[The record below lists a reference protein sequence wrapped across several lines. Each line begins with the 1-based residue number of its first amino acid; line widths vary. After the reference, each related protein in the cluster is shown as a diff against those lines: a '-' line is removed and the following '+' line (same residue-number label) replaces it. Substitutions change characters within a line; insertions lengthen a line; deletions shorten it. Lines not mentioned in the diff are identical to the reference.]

1 LDIIPIEVNAMAQI
15 LTVEQAAEKL
25 QLTPK
30 TTRKLLKEGKMPG
43 RKVGRAWRV
52 LETDLE
58 RWISGKLQEPIPV
71 SERRSA
77 LGFLADLPGLSSE
90 AFMAEKHAEN
100 EEEERKY
107 DERVRAR
114 EARKGKAA

>member
-1 LDIIPIEVNAMAQI
+1 MAQI

-52 LETDLE
+52 LDTDLE
-58 RWISGKLQEPIPV
+58 RWISGKYQQPV
-71 SERRSA
+71 PASERISA
-77 LGFLADLPGLSSE
+77 MGKYKDLPGLSSE

-100 EEEERKY
+100 EEEERKWE
-107 DERVRAR
+107 ERQRAR
-114 EARKGKAA
+114 ESRKGKAA

>member
-1 LDIIPIEVNAMAQI
+1 MARI

-52 LETDLE
+52 VETDIE
-58 RWISGKLQEPIPV
+58 RWVGGKQPVQPIPV
-71 SERRSA
+71 SERKSA
-77 LGFLADLPGLSSE
+77 LGFLKDLPGLSSE

-100 EEEERKY
+100 EEEERKF
-107 DERVRAR
+107 DERQRQR
-114 EARKGKAA
+114 QLRKGEAA

>member
-1 LDIIPIEVNAMAQI
+1 MARI

-52 LETDLE
+52 LETDIE
-58 RWISGKLQEPIPV
+58 RWVGGEQQPV
-71 SERRSA
+71 PVVERKSA
-77 LGFLADLPGLSSE
+77 LGFLKEFPGHLSSE
-90 AFMAEKHAEN
+90 EFMAEKHAEN
-100 EEEERKY
+100 EEEE
-107 DERVRAR
+107 
-114 EARKGKAA
+114 

>member
-1 LDIIPIEVNAMAQI
+1 MSIEVEIMAQI

-30 TTRKLLKEGKMPG
+30 TTRKLLKEGQMPG

-58 RWISGKLQEPIPV
+58 RWISGKYRQPV
-71 SERRSA
+71 PPGERKSA
-77 LGFLADLPGLSSE
+77 LGFLKNFPGSLSSE
-90 AFMAEKHAEN
+90 EFMAEKHAEN
-100 EEEERKY
+100 DELERKW
-107 DERVRAR
+107 DERQRQR
-114 EARKGKAA
+114 HKGEAA

>member
-1 LDIIPIEVNAMAQI
+1 MAQI

-25 QLTPK
+25 QLTTK

-58 RWISGKLQEPIPV
+58 RWVSGKYQQPIPV
-71 SERRSA
+71 SERKPIFG
-77 LGFLADLPGLSSE
+77 LYKDLPGLSSE

-100 EEEERKY
+100 EEQERRSEERQ
-107 DERVRAR
+107 RAR
-114 EARKGKAA
+114 ESRKGKAA

>member
-1 LDIIPIEVNAMAQI
+1 MARI

-30 TTRKLLKEGKMPG
+30 TCRKLLKEGRMPG

-58 RWISGKLQEPIPV
+58 SWVGGAQPVQPIPV
-71 SERRSA
+71 EQRKSA
-77 LGFLADLPGLSSE
+77 LGFLKRFPGRLSSE
-90 AFMAEKHAEN
+90 EFMAEKHAEN
-100 EEEERKY
+100 EEAERKWEERQ
-107 DERVRAR
+107 RRR
-114 EARKGKAA
+114 EEGQAA

>member
-1 LDIIPIEVNAMAQI
+1 MARI

-52 LETDLE
+52 LETDIE
-58 RWISGKLQEPIPV
+58 RWVGGEQQPIPA
-71 SERRSA
+71 SERKSA
-77 LGFLADLPGLSSE
+77 LGFLKGFPGHLSSE
-90 AFMAEKHAEN
+90 EFMAEKHAEN
-100 EEEERKY
+100 
-107 DERVRAR
+107 DEPPS
-114 EARKGKAA
+114 ELTTEN

>member
-1 LDIIPIEVNAMAQI
+1 MHLEVKIMAQI

-58 RWISGKLQEPIPV
+58 RWISGKYRQPV
-71 SERRSA
+71 PPGERKSA
-77 LGFLADLPGLSSE
+77 LGFLKDLPGLSSE

-100 EEEERKY
+100 EEEERKWE
-107 DERVRAR
+107 ERQRAR
-114 EARKGKAA
+114 EVRKGKAA

>member
-1 LDIIPIEVNAMAQI
+1 MAQI

-52 LETDLE
+52 LDTDLE
-58 RWISGKLQEPIPV
+58 RWISGKYEQPIPV
-71 SERRSA
+71 SERKSI
-77 LGFLADLPGLSSE
+77 LGILKDLPGFSSE

-100 EEEERKY
+100 EEQERKW
-107 DERVRAR
+107 DERQRAH
-114 EARKGKAA
+114 ESRKGKAA